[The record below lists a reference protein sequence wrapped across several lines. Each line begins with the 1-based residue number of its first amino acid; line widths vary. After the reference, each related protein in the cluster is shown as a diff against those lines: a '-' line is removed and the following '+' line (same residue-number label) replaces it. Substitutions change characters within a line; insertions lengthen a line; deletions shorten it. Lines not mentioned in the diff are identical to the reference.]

1 MNRTPSLPFQ
11 RARLCALLALW
22 LLSSA
27 APAHEGHDH
36 GEPPPSLALPTLAPR
51 AEAAGDLFEVLLRLD
66 GTQLTLWVDRFASN
80 EPVTGAR
87 VELEGKGWKAVAT
100 PASDGSYRLEAPAE
114 LRQVG
119 NHPLVITVQL
129 AGPAGQAGEG
139 EADLLETTLQRP
151 ASNSAASA
159 PPTPAAAAAPLTW
172 AAAALGSVAAV
183 AAALWALARRRHPL
197 RPLGQ
202 NAASAAR

>member
-1 MNRTPSLPFQ
+1 MNRTTSLHLH
-11 RARLCALLALW
+11 RARLCALLTLW

-27 APAHEGHDH
+27 ASAHEGHDH
-36 GEPPPSLALPTLAPR
+36 GEPPPSVALPMLAPR

-87 VELEGKGWKAVAT
+87 VELEGKGWKAVVP
-100 PASDGSYRLEAPAE
+100 PAADGSYRLEAPAE

-119 NHPLVITVQL
+119 DHPLVITVQL
-129 AGPAGQAGEG
+129 AGSSGKAGED
-139 EADLLETTLQRP
+139 EADLMETTLQRP
-151 ASNSAASA
+151 APNNAASA
-159 PPTPAAAAAPLTW
+159 PPAPAAAAAPLTW
-172 AAAALGSVAAV
+172 AAAALGTVAAV
-183 AAALWALARRRHPL
+183 AAALWALARRRHQR
-197 RPLGQ
+197 RPHEQ

>member
-36 GEPPPSLALPTLAPR
+36 GEPPPSVALPTLAPR

-80 EPVTGAR
+80 
-87 VELEGKGWKAVAT
+87 
-100 PASDGSYRLEAPAE
+100 
-114 LRQVG
+114 
-119 NHPLVITVQL
+119 
-129 AGPAGQAGEG
+129 
-139 EADLLETTLQRP
+139 
-151 ASNSAASA
+151 
-159 PPTPAAAAAPLTW
+159 
-172 AAAALGSVAAV
+172 
-183 AAALWALARRRHPL
+183 
-197 RPLGQ
+197 
-202 NAASAAR
+202 